1 MGYTR
6 YMRLSWLTALLL
18 AGCTVDQLPPEDPSV
33 PARRT
38 ACTLVEGLTFRA
50 GSVDLSFRAYSA
62 SHSQYQLGTQTG
74 FVTCAGTDLRSDDGR
89 IAGALDETTLEL
101 VWGDAVFSPAF

>member
-6 YMRLSWLTALLL
+6 YMRPSWLTALLL
-18 AGCTVDQLPPEDPSV
+18 AGCTVDQLPAEDPTA

-50 GSVDLSFRAYSA
+50 GTVDLSFRSYSA
-62 SHSQYQLGTQTG
+62 SRSQYQLGTQAG
-74 FVTCAGTDLRSDDGR
+74 FVTCADTQLRSDDGR
-89 IAGALDETTLEL
+89 LAGALDETTLEL
-101 VWGDAVFSPAF
+101 VWGDAVFTLAP